1 MNTKPSALHRH
12 YLDLIRYRSYVDLK
26 SESAQS
32 YLGML
37 WWILDP
43 LFYLAMYYLVFGVIL
58 QRGGEGFVGF
68 LLCGLVFWRWFA
80 NSVLRASNSIQ
91 GNSAIISQ
99 VYLPKLIFPIVE
111 TISNAYRFAFILLI
125 FMTFLVIYRQTVEWV
140 WLSALPVLGVQLLL
154 IFGVGICLALVVPF
168 FPDIRKLI
176 DNVMMLFFYMSGIFF
191 DIHQLEPKFQT
202 LLFLNPMAV
211 LIDQYR
217 TVFFRDQL
225 PDFAALGNV
234 TLVGLGLCLVGV
246 WVGSRLD
253 KTYPRVIK

>member
-1 MNTKPSALHRH
+1 MHRH
-12 YLDLIRYRSYVDLK
+12 YLDLIRYRAYVDLK

-43 LFYLAMYYLVFGVIL
+43 LIFLCIYYLVFGVLL

-80 NSVLRASNSIQ
+80 NSVLRAANSIQ

-111 TISNAYRFAFILLI
+111 TVSNAYRFVFILLI
-125 FMTFLVIYRQTVEWV
+125 FMVFLVFYRQTLEWV
-140 WLSALPVLGVQLLL
+140 WLSAVLVLAAEWLL

-176 DNVMMLFFYMSGIFF
+176 DNIMMLFFYMSGIFF
-191 DIHQLEPKFQT
+191 DINQLDPKFQT

-217 TVFFRDQL
+217 TIFFSSQL
-225 PDFAALGNV
+225 PDLVALGKV
-234 TLVGLGLCLVGV
+234 VLVGLGLCAVGFYA
-246 WVGSRLD
+246 GNRFD
-253 KTYPRVIK
+253 KIYPRVIK

>member
-1 MNTKPSALHRH
+1 MHRH

-91 GNSAIISQ
+91 GNAAIISQ

-111 TISNAYRFAFILLI
+111 TVSNAYRFAFILLI
-125 FMTFLVIYRQTVEWV
+125 FLVFLVIYRQTFEWV
-140 WLSALPVLGVQLLL
+140 WMSAALIVAVQLLL

-176 DNVMMLFFYMSGIFF
+176 DNIMMLFFYMSGIFF
-191 DIHQLEPKFQT
+191 DIHQLDPKFQSW
-202 LLFLNPMAV
+202 LFLNPMAV

-217 TVFFRDQL
+217 AVFFRDQL
-225 PDFAALGNV
+225 PDLAALGTV
-234 TLVGLGLCLVGV
+234 AAVGFGLCAVAFIVGT
-246 WVGSRLD
+246 RLD

>member
-1 MNTKPSALHRH
+1 MHRH
-12 YLDLIRYRSYVDLK
+12 YLDLIRYRAYVDLK

-43 LFYLAMYYLVFGVIL
+43 LIFLCIYYLVFGVLL

-80 NSVLRASNSIQ
+80 NSVLRAANSIQ

-111 TISNAYRFAFILLI
+111 TVSNAYRFAFILLI
-125 FMTFLVIYRQTVEWV
+125 FIVFLVLYRQTLEWV
-140 WLSALPVLGVQLLL
+140 WLSALLVLAAEWLL

-176 DNVMMLFFYMSGIFF
+176 DNIMMLFFYMSGIFF
-191 DIHQLEPKFQT
+191 DINQLDPKYQT

-217 TVFFRDQL
+217 TIFFSNQL
-225 PDFAALGNV
+225 PDFAALGKV
-234 TLVGLGLCLVGV
+234 VLVSLGLCAVGFYA
-246 WVGSRLD
+246 GTRFD
-253 KTYPRVIK
+253 KIYPRVIK

>member
-1 MNTKPSALHRH
+1 VHRH
-12 YLDLIRYRSYVDLK
+12 YLDLIRYRAYVDLK

-43 LFYLAMYYLVFGVIL
+43 LFYLGIYYLVFGIVL

-91 GNSAIISQ
+91 NNVGIISQ
-99 VYLPKLIFPIVE
+99 VYVPKLIFPIVE
-111 TISNAYRFAFILLI
+111 TISNAYRFLFILLI
-125 FMTFLVIYRQTVEWV
+125 FLVFLVIYRQQVQWV
-140 WLSALPVLGVQLLL
+140 WLSAGLVFTTELLL

-168 FPDIRKLI
+168 FPDIRKLV
-176 DNVMMLFFYMSGIFF
+176 DNTMMLFFYMSGIFF
-191 DIHQLEPKFQT
+191 DIHKLDPQVQKY
-202 LLFLNPMAV
+202 LFLNPMAV
-211 LIDQYR
+211 LVDQYR
-217 TVFFRDQL
+217 AVFFRDQL

-234 TLVGLGLCLVGV
+234 ALVGV
-246 WVGSRLD
+246 GLCMIGFYAGSKLD